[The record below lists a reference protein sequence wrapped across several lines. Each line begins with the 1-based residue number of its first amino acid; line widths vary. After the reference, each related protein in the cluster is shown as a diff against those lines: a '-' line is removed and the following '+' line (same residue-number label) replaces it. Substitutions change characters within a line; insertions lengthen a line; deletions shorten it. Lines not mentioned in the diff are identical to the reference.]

1 MMKKFFLCFLFFL
14 LVLGCCNDQTE
25 SDNTSKQMAEN
36 IHVENTIP
44 IKPNEDLSKNED
56 ASEQNETGE
65 NITAAD
71 NYTASGRKII
81 YTAIIQLE
89 VKSVKQKVTQLEQLI
104 DAQGGY
110 IVDSTTHKDS
120 KKGNVTGSITARIPQ
135 KNFQSFMKKVETGEG
150 KLMESSVSGEDVTEE
165 FVDLEARLKSKKVVE
180 KRLLSFMEQADKTE
194 DLLDISDNLADVQ
207 EEIEQITGR
216 MNYLKNKA
224 DLATIT
230 IEIRENHT
238 VIKSEDDLNTWDKT
252 KQQFLKSINIIL
264 MALSNSFVFIAG
276 NIPILLL
283 LGLIS
288 FLLFVFIR
296 KKRRNK
302 RSAD

>member
-1 MMKKFFLCFLFFL
+1 MKKFSFCFLFIL
-14 LVLGCCNDQTE
+14 LVLVGCNDQTE
-25 SDNTSKQMAEN
+25 SDETSKQMAEN
-36 IHVENTIP
+36 IHVKNTTP

-65 NITAAD
+65 NIKAAD

-81 YTAIIQLE
+81 YTATIQLE
-89 VKSVKQKVTQLEQLI
+89 VKSFKQKLTQLEQLI

-110 IVDSTTHKDS
+110 IVDSTSHKDS
-120 KKGNVTGSITARIPQ
+120 EKGNVTGSITVRIPQ

-150 KLMESSVSGEDVTEE
+150 KLMERSVSGEDVTEE

-207 EEIEQITGR
+207 EEIEQIIGR

-238 VIKSEDDLNTWDKT
+238 VMKGEDDLNTWDKT
-252 KQQFLKSINIIL
+252 EQQFFKSMNMIL

-276 NIPILLL
+276 NIPI
-283 LGLIS
+283 
-288 FLLFVFIR
+288 FLLIGMIIISIFVFIR
-296 KKRRNK
+296 NKRRNNQ
-302 RSAD
+302 SVE